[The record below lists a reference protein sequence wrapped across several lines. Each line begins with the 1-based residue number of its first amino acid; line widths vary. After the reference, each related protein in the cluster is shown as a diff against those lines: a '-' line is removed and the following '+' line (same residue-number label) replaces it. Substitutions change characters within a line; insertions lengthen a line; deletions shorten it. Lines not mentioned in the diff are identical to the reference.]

1 MKDNYQQSSQELLNK
16 YHVKQEEGLSTEQV
30 EKSRQEYG
38 DNSFEKQK
46 KESFLKKIIYHS
58 LDVTTIILLVAAIIS
73 ITINISQPDGHF
85 LEGAII
91 ILIVILN
98 AFLGA
103 NQERNAEKSLE
114 SLQALTKQTSTVIR
128 NGTKQIVESSELVPG
143 DIIELETGDVVS
155 ADARLLES
163 NELSIDESPLTGESL
178 SSEKNSQTTFKEDVS
193 LGDRENMV
201 YSGCLVNTGRGL
213 AIVTETGMHTEMGKI
228 ASLLSSETNEKTP
241 LQNRLN
247 VLGKKISY
255 LALAAAFVVFI
266 IGLLQGEPMLEM
278 FMTAVSL
285 AVAAIPETLMVIVTV
300 TLSVSVQK
308 MVKRHAI
315 IRKIPAVE
323 TLGSASI
330 ICSDKTGTLTQ
341 NKMTAKEVWTDGFN
355 IIDVENSMTDGA
367 MNVIKMASL
376 CSNAT
381 IQETE
386 DGVEEIIG
394 DATEQAIVKV
404 LDDNDI
410 KKEEYDIEKPR
421 IVEIPFNSTKK
432 MMTTVHKN
440 GDHYVSITKG
450 SFDHI
455 VPLCKDG
462 DFKQAATIN
471 RRFGK
476 KGMRVITVA
485 FKYYDELPDVL
496 DEAELEKDLTLLGL
510 IGIIDPP
517 RPESKAAI
525 ERAKKAGIRTIMITG
540 DHIVTASAIAKE
552 LGILKS
558 DTEALSGEDLSMLTD
573 EELKEAVVNYNVY
586 ARVSPEDKIRIVK
599 AWQARGEV
607 VAMTGDGVN
616 DAPAL
621 NASDVG
627 CAMGISGTEVAKGA
641 SDMILTDDNF
651 ATIIDAV
658 EEGRTAYANIRKAIN
673 FLLTANISEVF
684 ILTLAILFG
693 WGAPVMAIHLLIINV
708 VADGL
713 PGFTFAVEK
722 PEEGFMSQKPIS
734 KNQSIFADG
743 LGKWIGWNGVMFTM
757 ISLFGYYLGR
767 FVNLSSQIGA
777 SHDVA
782 QTMIFLIIGYSS
794 VIHAFNCRSSQSI
807 FSIGFTSNKKMFQM
821 ILLSLSILTV
831 LTLVPFLR
839 DALFLVPLA
848 PIHWII
854 VIVLSVLPLFVTELV
869 KLHYRR
875 DDE

>member
-1 MKDNYQQSSQELLNK
+1 MKENYQQTSDELLK
-16 YHVKQEEGLSTEQV
+16 TYQVKENQGLSNEQI
-30 EKSRQEYG
+30 STLRNEYG
-38 DNSFEKQK
+38 DNSFDKQK
-46 KESFLKKIIYHS
+46 KESFLKKIIHHS

-73 ITINISQPDGHF
+73 ITINITQPDGHF

-114 SLQALTKQTSTVIR
+114 SLQALTKQTCTVIR
-128 NGTKQIVESSELVPG
+128 NGTKQIIESSELVPG
-143 DIIELETGDVVS
+143 DIIELETGDVVP

-178 SSEKNSQTTFKEDVS
+178 PSEKNSDITFKEETS

-213 AIVTETGMHTEMGKI
+213 AIVTETGMKTEMGKI
-228 ASLLSSETNEKTP
+228 ASLLSSGTVEKTP
-241 LQNRLN
+241 LQHRLN
-247 VLGKKISY
+247 ALGKKISY
-255 LALAAAFVVFI
+255 LALAAAFVVFV
-266 IGLLQGEPMLEM
+266 IGLLQGEPILEM

-341 NKMTAKEVWTDGFN
+341 NKMTVKEVWTDGYN

-381 IQETE
+381 IQET
-386 DGVEEIIG
+386 DGVDEIIG

-410 KKEEYDIEKPR
+410 RKSEYDLEKPR
-421 IVEIPFNSTKK
+421 ITEIPFNSNKK
-432 MMTTVHKN
+432 MMTTVQKN
-440 GDHYVSITKG
+440 GENYVSITKG

-455 VPLCKDG
+455 IPLCKDG
-462 DFKQAATIN
+462 DFKQAAAIN

-496 DEAELEKDLTLLGL
+496 DEEELEKDLTLLGL

-558 DTEALSGEDLSMLTD
+558 ESEALSGDELSLLSD
-573 EELKEAVVNYNVY
+573 EELKEEVVNYNVY

-722 PEEGFMSQKPIS
+722 PEDGFMNQKPIS

-743 LGKWIGWNGVMFTM
+743 LGKIIGWNGVMFTI
-757 ISLFGYYLGR
+757 ISLFGYYVGR
-767 FVNLSSQIGA
+767 FVTISNQVGP

-794 VIHAFNCRSSQSI
+794 VIHAFNCRSSESI
-807 FSIGFTSNKKMFQM
+807 FKIGFTSNKKMFQM
-821 ILLSLSILTV
+821 VLLSLTILTV

-839 DALFLVPLA
+839 NALFLVPLA

-854 VIVLSVLPLFVTELV
+854 VVVLSVLPLFVTELV
-869 KLHYRR
+869 KLHFRR
-875 DDE
+875 DE

>member
-1 MKDNYQQSSQELLNK
+1 MKDNYQKTSEELLQK
-16 YHVKQEEGLSTEQV
+16 YHVTPNEGLSKEQV
-30 EKSRQEYG
+30 DKLRNEYG
-38 DNSFEKQK
+38 ENEFEKPK

-73 ITINISQPDGHF
+73 ITINITQPDGHF

-114 SLQALTKQTSTVIR
+114 SLQALTKQTCTVIR
-128 NGTKQIVESSELVPG
+128 NGTKQIIESNELVPG
-143 DIIELETGDVVS
+143 DIIELETGDVVP

-178 SSEKNSQTTFKEDVS
+178 ASEKNSNVTFSEEMS

-213 AIVTETGMHTEMGKI
+213 AIVTQTGMDTEMGKI
-228 ASLLSSETNEKTP
+228 ASLLNSETTEKTP

-247 VLGKKISY
+247 ALGKKISY

-266 IGLLQGEPMLEM
+266 IGMFQGEPVLEM

-285 AVAAIPETLMVIVTV
+285 AIAAIPETLMVIVTV

-308 MVKRHAI
+308 MVKRNAI

-341 NKMTAKEVWTDGFN
+341 NKMTAKAVWTDGFN

-432 MMTTVHKN
+432 KMTTVHKN
-440 GDHYVSITKG
+440 GENYVSITKG

-455 VPLCKDG
+455 IPLCKDG
-462 DFKQAATIN
+462 DFKQAAAIN

-552 LGILKS
+552 LGILKT
-558 DTEALSGEDLSMLTD
+558 DAEALSGEELSQLTD
-573 EELKEAVVNYNVY
+573 DELKEEVVNYNVY

-627 CAMGISGTEVAKGA
+627 CAMGTSGTEVAKGA

-722 PEEGFMSQKPIS
+722 PEPGFMSQKPIS
-734 KNQSIFADG
+734 KNQSIFANG
-743 LGKWIGWNGVMFTM
+743 LGKLIGWNGVMFTI

-767 FVNLSSQIGA
+767 FVNLSAQVEP

-794 VIHAFNCRSSQSI
+794 VIHAFNCRSSESI
-807 FSIGFTSNKKMFQM
+807 FRIGFTSNKKMFQM
-821 ILLSLSILTV
+821 VLLSLSILTV

-839 DALFLVPLA
+839 NALFLVPLA

-854 VIVLSVLPLFVTELV
+854 VVSLSVLPLFITELV

-875 DDE
+875 DD

>member
-1 MKDNYQQSSQELLNK
+1 MKENYQQTSDELLK
-16 YHVKQEEGLSTEQV
+16 TYQVKENQGLSNEQI
-30 EKSRQEYG
+30 STLRNEYG
-38 DNSFEKQK
+38 DNSFDKQK
-46 KESFLKKIIYHS
+46 KESFLKKIIHHS

-73 ITINISQPDGHF
+73 ITINITQPDGHF

-114 SLQALTKQTSTVIR
+114 SLQALTKQTCTVIR
-128 NGTKQIVESSELVPG
+128 NGTKQIIESSELVPG
-143 DIIELETGDVVS
+143 DIIELETGDVVP

-178 SSEKNSQTTFKEDVS
+178 PSEKNSDITFKEETS

-213 AIVTETGMHTEMGKI
+213 AIVTETGMKTEMGKI
-228 ASLLSSETNEKTP
+228 ASLLSSGTVEKTP
-241 LQNRLN
+241 LQHRLN
-247 VLGKKISY
+247 ALGKKISY
-255 LALAAAFVVFI
+255 LALAAAFVVFV
-266 IGLLQGEPMLEM
+266 IGLLQGEPILEM

-341 NKMTAKEVWTDGFN
+341 NKMTVKEVWTDGYN

-381 IQETE
+381 IQET
-386 DGVEEIIG
+386 DGVDEIIG

-410 KKEEYDIEKPR
+410 RKSEYDLEKPR
-421 IVEIPFNSTKK
+421 ITEIPFNSNKK
-432 MMTTVHKN
+432 MMTTVQKN
-440 GDHYVSITKG
+440 GENYVSITKG

-455 VPLCKDG
+455 IPLCKDG
-462 DFKQAATIN
+462 DFKQAAAIN

-496 DEAELEKDLTLLGL
+496 DEEELEKDLTLLGL

-540 DHIVTASAIAKE
+540 DHIVTASAIAKD

-558 DTEALSGEDLSMLTD
+558 ESEALSGDELSLLSD
-573 EELKEAVVNYNVY
+573 EELKEEVVNYNVY

-722 PEEGFMSQKPIS
+722 PEDGFMNQKPIS

-743 LGKWIGWNGVMFTM
+743 LGKIIGWNGVMFTI
-757 ISLFGYYLGR
+757 ISLFGYYVGR
-767 FVNLSSQIGA
+767 FVTISNQVGP

-794 VIHAFNCRSSQSI
+794 VIHAFNCRSSESI
-807 FSIGFTSNKKMFQM
+807 FKIGFTSNKKMFQM
-821 ILLSLSILTV
+821 VLLSLTILTV

-839 DALFLVPLA
+839 NALFLVPLA

-854 VIVLSVLPLFVTELV
+854 VVVLSVLPLFVTELV
-869 KLHYRR
+869 KLHFRR
-875 DDE
+875 DE

>member
-1 MKDNYQQSSQELLNK
+1 MKENYQQTSDELLKK
-16 YHVKQEEGLSTEQV
+16 YQVKENQGLSNEQI
-30 EKSRQEYG
+30 STLRNEYG
-38 DNSFEKQK
+38 ENSFDKQK
-46 KESFLKKIIYHS
+46 KESFLKKIIHHS

-73 ITINISQPDGHF
+73 ITINITQPDGHF

-114 SLQALTKQTSTVIR
+114 SLQALTKQTCTVIR
-128 NGTKQIVESSELVPG
+128 NGTKQIIESSELVPG
-143 DIIELETGDVVS
+143 DIIELETGDVVP

-178 SSEKNSQTTFKEDVS
+178 PSEKNSDITFKEETS

-213 AIVTETGMHTEMGKI
+213 AIVTETGMKTEMGKI
-228 ASLLSSETNEKTP
+228 ASLLSSGTVEKTP
-241 LQNRLN
+241 LQHRLN
-247 VLGKKISY
+247 ALGKKISY
-255 LALAAAFVVFI
+255 LALAAAFVVFV
-266 IGLLQGEPMLEM
+266 IGLLQGEPILEM

-341 NKMTAKEVWTDGFN
+341 NKMTVKEVWTDGYN

-381 IQETE
+381 IQET
-386 DGVEEIIG
+386 DGVDEIIG

-410 KKEEYDIEKPR
+410 RKSEYDLEKPR
-421 IVEIPFNSTKK
+421 ITEIPFNSNKK
-432 MMTTVHKN
+432 MMTTVQKN
-440 GDHYVSITKG
+440 GENYVSITKG

-455 VPLCKDG
+455 IPLCKDG
-462 DFKQAATIN
+462 DFKQAAAIN

-496 DEAELEKDLTLLGL
+496 DEEELEKDLTLLGL

-558 DTEALSGEDLSMLTD
+558 ESEALSGDELSLLSD
-573 EELKEAVVNYNVY
+573 EELKEEVVNYNVY

-722 PEEGFMSQKPIS
+722 PEDGFMNQKPIS

-743 LGKWIGWNGVMFTM
+743 LGKIIGWNGVMFTI
-757 ISLFGYYLGR
+757 ISLFGYFIGR
-767 FVNLSSQIGA
+767 FVTISNQVGP

-794 VIHAFNCRSSQSI
+794 VIHAFNCRSSESI
-807 FSIGFTSNKKMFQM
+807 FKIGFTSNKKMFQM
-821 ILLSLSILTV
+821 VLLSLTILTV

-839 DALFLVPLA
+839 NALFLVPLA

-854 VIVLSVLPLFVTELV
+854 VIILSILPLFVTELV
-869 KLHYRR
+869 KLHFRR
-875 DDE
+875 DE